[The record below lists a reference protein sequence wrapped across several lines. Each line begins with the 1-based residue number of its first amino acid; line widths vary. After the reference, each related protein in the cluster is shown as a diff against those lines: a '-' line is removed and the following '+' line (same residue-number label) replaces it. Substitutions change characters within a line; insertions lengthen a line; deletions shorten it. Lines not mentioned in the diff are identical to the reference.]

1 MEQNCT
7 KHWSSIEHSQT
18 TEMLGWVIC
27 RLKDGDEDLGPLARL
42 PKKLDANPSI
52 FNQIYDLSYGVLSDR
67 DFPPLDSWVF
77 LAKGKY

>member
-1 MEQNCT
+1 
-7 KHWSSIEHSQT
+7 
-18 TEMLGWVIC
+18 MLGWVIC
-27 RLKDGDEDLGPLARL
+27 RLKDGDEDLGPLAHL

-77 LAKGKY
+77 LAKGEYYSSVIVDIVG